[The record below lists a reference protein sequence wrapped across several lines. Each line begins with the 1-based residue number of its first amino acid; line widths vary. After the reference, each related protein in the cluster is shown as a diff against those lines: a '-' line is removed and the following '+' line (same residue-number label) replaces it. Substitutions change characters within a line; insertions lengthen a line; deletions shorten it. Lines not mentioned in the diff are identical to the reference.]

1 MRAARPT
8 DVVISD
14 YRRVY
19 LPGGMYFFTVVTF
32 RRQRFLIDDDVRAA
46 LREGIQFTR
55 QTKPFEIVAWV
66 LLPDH
71 LHCIWRLPPDDTD
84 FSSRWSIIKR
94 IVTQRC
100 GERLN
105 RPEWLNARRRKRQQ
119 GTLWQHRFWDHLI
132 RDEDD
137 FNRHMDYIHWNP
149 VKHGLVSK
157 VADWPYSSF
166 HRLVRS
172 GWYAENWGEDI
183 TFDDVN
189 EFGE

>member
-1 MRAARPT
+1 M
-8 DVVISD
+8 SD

-19 LPGGMYFFTVVTF
+19 IPGGLYFFTVVTF
-32 RRQRFLIDDDVRAA
+32 RRQRFLTDDDVRAA

-55 QTKPFEIVAWV
+55 QTKPFEIIAWV

-71 LHCIWRLPPDDTD
+71 LHCIWRLPPDDSD
-84 FSSRWSIIKR
+84 FSSRWSMIKR

-105 RPEWLNARRRKRQQ
+105 RPLWLNARRRKRQQ
-119 GTLWQHRFWDHLI
+119 GTLWHHRFWDHLI

-137 FNRHMDYIHWNP
+137 FNRHMDYIHINP

-172 GWYAENWGEDI
+172 GWYAENWGENI
-183 TFDDVN
+183 AFDDGN
-189 EFGE
+189 KFGE

>member
-1 MRAARPT
+1 M
-8 DVVISD
+8 SN

-19 LPGGMYFFTVVTF
+19 IPGEMYFFTVVTF

-55 QTKPFEIVAWV
+55 QTRPFEIVAWV

-71 LHCIWRLPPDDTD
+71 LHCIWRLLPNDAD

-105 RPEWLNARRRKRQQ
+105 RPPWLNAR
-119 GTLWQHRFWDHLI
+119 
-132 RDEDD
+132 
-137 FNRHMDYIHWNP
+137 
-149 VKHGLVSK
+149 HGL
-157 VADWPYSSF
+157 YS
-166 HRLVRS
+166 LES
-172 GWYAENWGEDI
+172 G
-183 TFDDVN
+183 
-189 EFGE
+189 

>member
-1 MRAARPT
+1 M
-8 DVVISD
+8 SN
-14 YRRVY
+14 YLRVY
-19 LPGGMYFFTVVTF
+19 VPGGLYFFTVVTLN
-32 RRQRFLIDDDVRAA
+32 RQNFLIDGDVRAA

-55 QTKPFEIVAWV
+55 KKKPFEIIAWV

-71 LHCIWRLPPDDTD
+71 LHCIWRLPPDDAD
-84 FSSRWSIIKR
+84 FSSRWSMIKR

-119 GTLWQHRFWDHLI
+119 DSLWQHRFWDHLI

-149 VKHGLVSK
+149 VKHGLVAK
-157 VADWPYSSF
+157 VVDWEYSSF
-166 HRLVRS
+166 HRLVRCGSYPELWGGNVAFDS
-172 GWYAENWGEDI
+172 GE
-183 TFDDVN
+183 

>member
-1 MRAARPT
+1 M
-8 DVVISD
+8 SD

-32 RRQRFLIDDDVRAA
+32 RRQRFLTDNDVRAA

-94 IVTQRC
+94 IVTQCC

-105 RPEWLNARRRKRQQ
+105 RSALVERQ
-119 GTLWQHRFWDHLI
+119 TT
-132 RDEDD
+132 
-137 FNRHMDYIHWNP
+137 
-149 VKHGLVSK
+149 
-157 VADWPYSSF
+157 A
-166 HRLVRS
+166 
-172 GWYAENWGEDI
+172 
-183 TFDDVN
+183 
-189 EFGE
+189 

>member
-1 MRAARPT
+1 M
-8 DVVISD
+8 SN

-32 RRQRFLIDDDVRAA
+32 RRQCFLIDDDVRAA

-71 LHCIWRLPPDDTD
+71 LNCIWRLPQDDTD

-100 GERLN
+100 GGTFESSALVERT
-105 RPEWLNARRRKRQQ
+105 ATQA
-119 GTLWQHRFWDHLI
+119 TI
-132 RDEDD
+132 RYAFGNIASFDKALLSAVE
-137 FNRHMDYIHWNP
+137 
-149 VKHGLVSK
+149 GLRTGLG
-157 VADWPYSSF
+157 SF
-166 HRLVRS
+166 
-172 GWYAENWGEDI
+172 DP
-183 TFDDVN
+183 
-189 EFGE
+189 

>member
-1 MRAARPT
+1 M
-8 DVVISD
+8 SN

-32 RRQRFLIDDDVRAA
+32 RRQRFLIDEDVRAA

-71 LHCIWRLPPDDTD
+71 LHCIWRLPPDDSD
-84 FSSRWSIIKR
+84 FSSRWSMIKR

-119 GTLWQHRFWDHLI
+119 GTLWHHRFWDHLI

-149 VKHGLVSK
+149 VKHGLVAK

-172 GWYAENWGEDI
+172 GWYPELWGENI
-183 TFDDVN
+183 TFDDTN